1 MLTSQAAVD
10 CSSSFDWC
18 CMQFVKTM
26 EANILAEIKAVVSV
40 VITQIVPGSV
50 KVSSSI
56 VFTGAD
62 STAALAGASAVAAVL
77 ASGDVSTIVGTSFGT
92 VDVSGVTQGNATNPS
107 KSRHS
112 PMRPDLMYSSDLPH
126 VLLCMQLACLP
137 GPMRVQ
143 SGNFVQ

>member
-1 MLTSQAAVD
+1 
-10 CSSSFDWC
+10 
-18 CMQFVKTM
+18 MQFVKTM

-40 VITQIVPGSV
+40 VITQIVPGPV

-92 VDVSGVTQGNATNPS
+92 VAVSGVTQGNATNPG

-112 PMRPDLMYSSDLPH
+112 QGTICPCGLISCTHQTCFTCCFVSCLTAS
-126 VLLCMQLACLP
+126 LAP
-137 GPMRVQ
+137 
-143 SGNFVQ
+143 

>member
-1 MLTSQAAVD
+1 M
-10 CSSSFDWC
+10 
-18 CMQFVKTM
+18 
-26 EANILAEIKAVVSV
+26 AEIKAVVSV

-77 ASGDVSTIVGTSFGT
+77 ASGSVSTIVGTSFGT
-92 VDVSGVTQGNATNPS
+92 VAVSSVTQGNATNPS

-112 PMRPDLMYSSDLPH
+112 LPKRPDLVSSSDLPH
-126 VLLCMQLACLP
+126 VLLCVM
-137 GPMRVQ
+137 
-143 SGNFVQ
+143 SES